1 MCAARHRGYTR
12 AGRHRDSRHGRGG
25 SRIGSRIAAGV
36 DALSRYKTMMVR
48 VVAVLNSCLTLI
60 ASIKSVDRSQ
70 VQVAGAGGLV
80 HGPARNAM

>member
-1 MCAARHRGYTR
+1 MCAARHRGHAR
-12 AGRHRDSRHGRGG
+12 ADRPRQPTRGG
-25 SRIGSRIAAGV
+25 ARIGSRIAAGV

>member
-1 MCAARHRGYTR
+1 MCAARHRGHAR
-12 AGRHRDSRHGRGG
+12 ADTATADTRGG

>member
-1 MCAARHRGYTR
+1 MCAARHRGHAR
-12 AGRHRDSRHGRGG
+12 GPRHRGQPTRGG